1 MTFSA
6 TAEKDSISLC
16 SKQILVAR
24 LLNDNGEWKA
34 AAFDLD
40 ECIGNIDGKLVWG
53 GRNYSC
59 TTIGAWLF
67 TITYSPDPPRPHLSA
82 TLKKDDGSEANDTID
97 LNQGIANVNGEL
109 KYRPVSE
116 ISPSSPPPAPA
127 DCTRPSSRQDD
138 TRSCQCLRVPQCTR
152 PPSQQNNTLP
162 PEQAKG
168 TLTALPPHNLLCT
181 AFVAKFTEP
190 NDRQL
195 FFTACPIVAI
205 PTFSAEVALHYG
217 EVCEASGVRAFG
229 GSASKAKLL
238 LYLDN
243 GVRIVG
249 DVVHGKFDEEV
260 TIAGSGHWVISR

>member
-40 ECIGNIDGKLVWG
+40 DCIGNIDGKLVWG
-53 GRNYSC
+53 GRNYSS

-67 TITYSPDPPRPHLSA
+67 LITYSPDPPRPHLSA

-97 LNQGIANVNGEL
+97 LNQGISNVNGEL

-127 DCTRPSSRQDD
+127 DVSPAPPSSN
-138 TRSCQCLRVPQCTR
+138 TKLPYVSTVT
-152 PPSQQNNTLP
+152 PSQQNNTLP